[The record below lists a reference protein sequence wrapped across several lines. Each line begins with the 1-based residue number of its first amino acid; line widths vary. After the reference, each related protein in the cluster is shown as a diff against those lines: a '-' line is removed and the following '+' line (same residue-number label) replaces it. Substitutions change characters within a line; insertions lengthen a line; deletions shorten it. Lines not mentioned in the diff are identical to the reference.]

1 MSENIKRI
9 DLSRDYVLHKQEYL
23 EAIEA
28 VCNETAFSGGKEIF
42 CKKKGVVEPQ
52 FSCRSYKYDVLK
64 REPKSEIISTD
75 YSPEDFKL

>member
-1 MSENIKRI
+1 MGSGFFNKNIPAAC
-9 DLSRDYVLHKQEYL
+9 EY
-23 EAIEA
+23 
-28 VCNETAFSGGKEIF
+28 CKNGTAFSGGKEIF

-64 REPKSEIISTD
+64 REPKPKTISTN